1 MATGVT
7 TRIYDN
13 DLVERFNVSVGQIY
27 SFTPSR
33 TGVNQ
38 TNKEDDTG
46 SLVWAGDTYW
56 KVSDRWGV
64 RGGLQYDTR
73 LDNVSQGNAIVE
85 YRRDADRMVQL
96 SYRYSSP
103 EYVAQ
108 ALNNPSYV
116 TNPIYKNG
124 ISQVGATA
132 SWPIADAWSLVG
144 GYYYDTRNSRP
155 AEQLVGLQYSSC
167 CYAIRLGYERKI
179 NGWENNDSKY
189 DNQISFNIEL
199 RGLSSNYGLGTN
211 EMLRQGI
218 IPYQRAFL
226 CCDI

>member
-1 MATGVT
+1 MT

-46 SLVWAGDTYW
+46 SRCGRVILTGKSAIAGAYA
-56 KVSDRWGV
+56 VASIRYAAGQ
-64 RGGLQYDTR
+64 RFP
-73 LDNVSQGNAIVE
+73 GNAIVE

-108 ALNNPSYV
+108 ALSDSGLIDNPSYQK
-116 TNPIYKNG
+116 ICKNG

-144 GYYYDTRNSRP
+144 
-155 AEQLVGLQYSSC
+155 LL
-167 CYAIRLGYERKI
+167 L
-179 NGWENNDSKY
+179 
-189 DNQISFNIEL
+189 
-199 RGLSSNYGLGTN
+199 
-211 EMLRQGI
+211 
-218 IPYQRAFL
+218 
-226 CCDI
+226 